1 MFNLIKQDNFKKVL
15 KFSMIYRFI
24 MQLLITPFFLYL
36 GKLLLNYHKV
46 QFMSTET
53 ALFLLT
59 KPSVLIFIV
68 FGLGILMF
76 LLMIELSSVIVLAE
90 YEKSRDN
97 LLPYGINKLKWTLRP
112 RNLKF
117 LPLLIVILLGFHY
130 GMSTIIT
137 DAFFIPEF
145 IMDTIL
151 KTPSFLF
158 LYTVFSIIAFIVAF
172 YLVFIFHNLFIAE
185 VSVKE
190 AVSNSVSMVSKN
202 KVNFLVAAIKLGIK
216 ISVFSLLVY
225 STVIFTFIFIFY
237 VIPPLKSFNALSL
250 SILFLINKA
259 TVFIIV
265 NIVSAINVVFLNQKY
280 HEYKGV
286 VAKSHPVLSKP
297 NHTHIPL
304 LKYALLGLLITTLLV
319 QGYGAYKTTMTFENP
334 EFLEHKIYITSHRGN
349 SSDAPENTITAIR
362 AAKKVRA
369 DAAEID
375 VQLTKDGHVV
385 VIHDFKLNR
394 LAKDPRT
401 VVDLT
406 LAELKALEVGSWF
419 SNNFK
424 GEKIPTLNEVIEEA
438 GNAIKL
444 NIELKP
450 SNDEKELANAV
461 IEILKQYNYF
471 DHTVISSLNKEALF
485 QVKKIKPSLSVGY
498 IVPFALGSFD
508 FEENIDFYSI
518 EMSFLSKGLVEQ
530 LKNQGKEVHAWT
542 VNSEADLKKMQ
553 RLEVNSII
561 TDNPVLAKKVLSTN
575 LLEKGILEILS
586 LLD

>member
-151 KTPSFLF
+151 NTPSFLF

-185 VSVKE
+185 VSVKK

-265 NIVSAINVVFLNQKY
+265 NIKC
-280 HEYKGV
+280 
-286 VAKSHPVLSKP
+286 
-297 NHTHIPL
+297 
-304 LKYALLGLLITTLLV
+304 
-319 QGYGAYKTTMTFENP
+319 
-334 EFLEHKIYITSHRGN
+334 
-349 SSDAPENTITAIR
+349 D
-362 AAKKVRA
+362 
-369 DAAEID
+369 
-375 VQLTKDGHVV
+375 
-385 VIHDFKLNR
+385 
-394 LAKDPRT
+394 
-401 VVDLT
+401 
-406 LAELKALEVGSWF
+406 
-419 SNNFK
+419 
-424 GEKIPTLNEVIEEA
+424 
-438 GNAIKL
+438 
-444 NIELKP
+444 
-450 SNDEKELANAV
+450 
-461 IEILKQYNYF
+461 
-471 DHTVISSLNKEALF
+471 
-485 QVKKIKPSLSVGY
+485 
-498 IVPFALGSFD
+498 
-508 FEENIDFYSI
+508 
-518 EMSFLSKGLVEQ
+518 
-530 LKNQGKEVHAWT
+530 
-542 VNSEADLKKMQ
+542 
-553 RLEVNSII
+553 
-561 TDNPVLAKKVLSTN
+561 
-575 LLEKGILEILS
+575 
-586 LLD
+586 